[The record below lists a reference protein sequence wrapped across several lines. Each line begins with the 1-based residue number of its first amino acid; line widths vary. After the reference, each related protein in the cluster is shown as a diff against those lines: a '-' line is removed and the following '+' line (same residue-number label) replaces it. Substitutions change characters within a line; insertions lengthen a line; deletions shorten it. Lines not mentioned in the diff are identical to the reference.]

1 MTVNNIHNNLSE
13 DQSYYWR
20 WANYASIA
28 NINKEFARSLN
39 FSVSLGGSAFRFP
52 IWYNPK
58 ADISDCSHILIVY
71 DDVRSIQSK
80 FMHKFDRIKDREN
93 LWSYTMYQLFIY
105 EYVKS
110 KKMEEKTIS
119 TQNVKHMME
128 ESWVPFATSREIYK
142 YTFDIDFM
150 DICEDLYKL
159 SDKIIDR
166 LEYTK
171 KSYLAAMHQKEKLS
185 KKENDL
191 LNNEKNKKYVERT
204 IAECETEIKEKL
216 QTIRKV
222 INSDKTSIDMF
233 NEDYK

>member
-1 MTVNNIHNNLSE
+1 MTINNIPNNLTE
-13 DQSYYWR
+13 DQFYYLK

-28 NINKEFARSLN
+28 NINKEFAQALN
-39 FSVSLGGSAFRFP
+39 FSISLGESNFGFP

-71 DDVRSIQSK
+71 DDAKSKHSK
-80 FMHKFDRIKDREN
+80 FMHKFDRINDREN
-93 LWSYTMYQLFIY
+93 LWICTQYQLFIY

-110 KKMEEKTIS
+110 KKIEEKTVS
-119 TQNVKHMME
+119 TQDVEHMME
-128 ESWVPFATSREIYK
+128 ESWVTFAISREIYK

-150 DICEDLYKL
+150 DVCEDLYKL
-159 SDKIIDR
+159 SDKIVDR

-171 KSYLAAMHQKEKLS
+171 RCYLAAMHQKEKLS
-185 KKENDL
+185 KKENEL
-191 LNNEKNKKYVERT
+191 LNDENNKKYVEHT
-204 IAECETEIKEKL
+204 ITECEDEINEKL

-222 INSDKTSIDMF
+222 INSDETTIEMF